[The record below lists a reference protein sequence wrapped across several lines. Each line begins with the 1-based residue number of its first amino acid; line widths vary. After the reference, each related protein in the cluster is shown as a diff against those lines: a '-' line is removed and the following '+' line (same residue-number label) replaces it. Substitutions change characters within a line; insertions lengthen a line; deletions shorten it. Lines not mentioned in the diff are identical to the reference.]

1 VGWRTFTPRAFGFGA
16 AAVALWLVGLLTGV
30 PELFM
35 LAVAALVLPLGAWL
49 VVRFGRYRLTCTRSV
64 RPLRATVGSRIAAT
78 VRLHNPARFETGV
91 LLLEDQLPYQF
102 GPAARFVVPGL
113 AGGDHETL
121 HYELTA
127 MTRGRYTIGPLSVRL
142 LDPFG
147 LAQVIS
153 EVAGTSEVIIHPRV
167 EGLSAPGMGG
177 DFASASA
184 ARVRR
189 LFTRGD
195 EFYTTREYRDGDD
208 LRKVHWRSSAK
219 RGQLMIRQEE
229 QPWRARALLAVDL
242 RKQAHLGHGDQSSLE
257 RAISATASMA
267 VRLARSGYELALL
280 TDGGERVVPPTGMD
294 QADAILDFLATVGPS
309 RGASLVPMADQLAR
323 LSGEGMLI
331 AVLTIPDPEEA
342 AVLARARLGFGG
354 ALAMLVRADTWT
366 GLAAR
371 DLAAGDA
378 RAAGAAT
385 MLERAGWRTAALNR
399 SDRLEQPWHRL
410 TAPLGR
416 ATPTSHRP
424 SPSSAS

>member
-1 VGWRTFTPRAFGFGA
+1 MGWRTFTPRAYGFGA
-16 AAVALWLVGLLTGV
+16 SAVGLWLTGVLTGV

-35 LAVAALVLPLGAWL
+35 LAVAALVLPLGAWV
-49 VVRFGRYRLTCTRSV
+49 VVRFGRYRLACVRTV
-64 RPLRATVGSRIAAT
+64 RPLRATVGSRIAAN
-78 VRLHNPARFETGV
+78 VRLQNPSRFETGV

-102 GPAARFVVPGL
+102 GPAARFVVPGI
-113 AGGDHETL
+113 AGGDRETL

-147 LAQVIS
+147 LAQVTS
-153 EVAGTSEVIIHPRV
+153 QVAGTSEVIVHPRV
-167 EGLSAPGMGG
+167 EGLPAPGMGG

-229 QPWRARALLAVDL
+229 QPWRARALVAVDL
-242 RKQAHLGHGDQSSLE
+242 RRHAHNGHGEHSSLE
-257 RAISATASMA
+257 RTISATASMV
-267 VRLARSGYELALL
+267 VRLARSGYELALV
-280 TDGGERVVPPTGMD
+280 TESGERVQPPTGSD
-294 QADAILDFLATVGPS
+294 QAAALLDYLATVGPS
-309 RGASLVPMADQLAR
+309 RGESLVPLANQLGR
-323 LSGEGMLI
+323 LSGEGLLLT
-331 AVLTIPDPEEA
+331 VLTVPDSEEA

-354 ALAMLVRADTWT
+354 ALALLVRSDTWL

-378 RAAGAAT
+378 RAAGAAA
-385 MLERAGWRTAALNR
+385 MLERAGWRTAAMTR
-399 SDRLEQPWHRL
+399 TDRLETPWKRL

-416 ATPTSHRP
+416 AAPTSRRR

>member
-16 AAVALWLVGLLTGV
+16 AAVALWLVGLLTAV

-35 LAVAALVLPLGAWL
+35 LALAALVLPLGAWL
-49 VVRFGRYRLTCTRSV
+49 VVRFGRYRLACTRSV
-64 RPLRATVGSRIAAT
+64 RPLRATVGGRISAT
-78 VRLHNPARFETGV
+78 VRLHNPSRFETGV

-121 HYELTA
+121 KYELTA
-127 MTRGRYTIGPLSVRL
+127 ATRGRYTIGPLTVRL

-147 LAQVIS
+147 LAQVTS
-153 EVAGTSEVIIHPRV
+153 EVAGSSEVIVHPRV
-167 EGLSAPGMGG
+167 EGLSSPGMGG

-189 LFTRGD
+189 LFTRGE

-242 RKQAHLGHGDQSSLE
+242 RKHAHRGHGEASSLE
-257 RAISATASMA
+257 RTISATASMA
-267 VRLARSGYELALL
+267 VRLARSGYELALV
-280 TDGGERVVPPTGMD
+280 TDAGDRVAPPTGMD
-294 QADAILDFLATVGPS
+294 QADSILDFLATVGPS
-309 RGASLVPMADQLAR
+309 KGASLVPMADQLAR
-323 LSGEGMLI
+323 LSGEGMLV
-331 AVLTIPDPEEA
+331 ALLTTPDPEEA

-354 ALAMLVRADTWT
+354 ALALLVRADSWI

-378 RAAGAAT
+378 RAAGAAA

-416 ATPTSHRP
+416 ATPTSRRP

>member
-1 VGWRTFTPRAFGFGA
+1 VGWRTFTPRAFGFGG

-35 LAVAALVLPLGAWL
+35 LALAALLLPLGAWL
-49 VVRFGRYRLTCTRSV
+49 VVRFGRYRLTCSRTV
-64 RPLRATVGSRIAAT
+64 RPLRATVGCRIAAT
-78 VRLHNPARFETGV
+78 VRLHNPSRFETGV
-91 LLLEDQLPYQF
+91 LLLEDKLPYQF
-102 GPAARFVVPGL
+102 GPAARFVVPGI
-113 AGGDHETL
+113 AGGDRETL
-121 HYELTA
+121 QYELTA

-147 LAQVIS
+147 LAQVTS
-153 EVAGTSEVIIHPRV
+153 EVAGTSEVIVHPRI
-167 EGLSAPGMGG
+167 EGLSAPGIGG

-189 LFTRGD
+189 LFTRGE

-242 RKQAHLGHGDQSSLE
+242 RRHAHRGQGESSSLE
-257 RAISATASMA
+257 RTISATASMA
-267 VRLARSGYELALL
+267 VRLARSGYELALV
-280 TDGGERVVPPTGMD
+280 TDAGDRVVPPTGVD
-294 QADAILDFLATVGPS
+294 QADAILDYLATVDPS
-309 RGASLVPMADQLAR
+309 RGVSLVPMADQLAR
-323 LSGEGMLI
+323 LSGEGLLV
-331 AVLTIPDPEEA
+331 AALTIPDPEEA

-354 ALAMLVRADTWT
+354 ALALLIRADSWL

-385 MLERAGWRTAALNR
+385 MLERAGWRTAAMNR
-399 SDRLEQPWHRL
+399 SDRLEQPWQRL